1 MTLQDRAAYNAVF
14 RARAAAF
21 PLMEH
26 NLKKIAAENASLV
39 EELKKYRGSDPGAG
53 GVKSVPNSP
62 VEDDIPDF
70 KAAIAK
76 FNE

>member
-1 MTLQDRAAYNAVF
+1 
-14 RARAAAF
+14 
-21 PLMEH
+21 MEH